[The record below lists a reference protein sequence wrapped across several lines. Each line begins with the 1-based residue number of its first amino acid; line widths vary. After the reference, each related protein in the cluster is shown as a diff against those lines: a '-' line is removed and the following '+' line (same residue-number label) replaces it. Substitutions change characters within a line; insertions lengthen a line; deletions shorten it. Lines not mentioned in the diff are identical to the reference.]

1 MRGTIVRLVSTH
13 KGKYWAAEYRDSAGR
28 RKYRGLGAKDE
39 TPKREALRRMADFQA
54 TLVIQP
60 GIRDADG
67 RTTLGAWCARY
78 LAIRTDLAESTL
90 VMAQDTIGRL
100 KEHFGEDCRMDRIT
114 PARATDFHNW
124 LKIRPNRR
132 KTRSDAP
139 GLISEA
145 SVARYIR
152 DAKGIFTRAVREH
165 IIAANPFA
173 HVDAGGGGASEDWQ
187 IIDLAHLD
195 KILAACPS
203 APWRCL
209 FALCRLAGLRLGA
222 RGGEALGLTWG
233 DVDWDRRTMLVWDQ
247 KRGRQRIV
255 PIQPKLYGILRESF
269 EAAPDGSTEV
279 CTMSGNN
286 LHRNAL
292 AIIKAAGLPAY
303 SKPFHTL
310 RKNLETEW
318 LEAHPLP
325 TVCKWL
331 GNSPAVAMKHYHRA
345 DTASTLARVTTP
357 AGPGNDTVRLAG
369 GPEKGKWSVA
379 FRITIPNGTSVDGP
393 MLVTID
399 DGSRP
404 L

>member
-1 MRGTIVRLVSTH
+1 MNGVPVRLVTTH
-13 KGKYWAAEYRDSAGR
+13 KGRYWAAVYYNSAGKR
-28 RKYRGLGAKDE
+28 RFHGLGAVEKI
-39 TPKREALRRMADFQA
+39 PKREANRLLADFQA

-60 GIRDADG
+60 GMRDADG
-67 RTTLGAWCARY
+67 RTTLAAWCARY

-90 VMAQDTIGRL
+90 TMAEDTIGRL

-114 PARATDFHNW
+114 PARATDFANW
-124 LKIRPNRR
+124 LKTRTNRR
-132 KTRSDAP
+132 SKKGTP
-139 GLISEA
+139 ELISEA

-165 IIAANPFA
+165 VIATNPFA
-173 HVDAGGGGASEDWQ
+173 DVESGGGAASEDWQ
-187 IIDLAHLD
+187 IIDMADLD
-195 KILAACPS
+195 KMLAACPS

-222 RGGEALGLTWG
+222 RGGEALGLTWA
-233 DVDWDRRTMLVWDQ
+233 DVDWDRKTMLVWDQ
-247 KRGRQRIV
+247 KRGRQRLV
-255 PIQPKLYGILRESF
+255 PIQPKLHDILRESF
-269 EAAPDGSTEV
+269 EAAPDRSTEV
-279 CTMSGNN
+279 CPMSGNN

-357 AGPGNDTVRLAG
+357 AGPGNDTVRLAKPD
-369 GPEKGKWSVA
+369 PETSVA
-379 FRITIPNGTSVDGP
+379 
-393 MLVTID
+393 
-399 DGSRP
+399 
-404 L
+404 